1 MVDISP
7 YMGGFPF
14 GTEAKEI
21 QENKKG
27 GYEMKVN
34 ETNTFDC
41 NFPEMYHWGSVDSVL
56 ADNVSNDIIN
66 MINHNMKT
74 VDRSLIP
81 GLRAALNIL
90 ARHTNA

>member
-1 MVDISP
+1 
-7 YMGGFPF
+7 
-14 GTEAKEI
+14 
-21 QENKKG
+21 
-27 GYEMKVN
+27 MKVN

-56 ADNVSNDIIN
+56 ANNVSNDIIN

-90 ARHTNA
+90 ARHTDA